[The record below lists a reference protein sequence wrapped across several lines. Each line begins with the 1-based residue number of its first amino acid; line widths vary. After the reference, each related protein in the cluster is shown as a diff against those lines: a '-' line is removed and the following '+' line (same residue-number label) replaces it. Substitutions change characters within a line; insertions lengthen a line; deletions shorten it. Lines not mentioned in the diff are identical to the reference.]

1 MYNIPYYKEDDQVII
16 NQFVAK
22 HPFAM
27 ISGTGVNQKPVATQ
41 VPLLLEDSNGRKVL
55 RGHVMKNT
63 DHHKGFVA
71 NEDVLVVFTGKDCY
85 VSGSWYSQPHTAS
98 TWNYMSVYVNGI
110 IRFVDDTGL
119 RDIMRKTTLHF
130 EGSNPQSPTVY
141 DNLDPGFI
149 KRASAM
155 IAGFEIEITKMEAVF
170 KLSQDR
176 DQESYRNI
184 IEKLKSQ
191 EDDGPS
197 IAAEM
202 EMREKALY
210 RKK

>member
-1 MYNIPYYKEDDQVII
+1 
-16 NQFVAK
+16 
-22 HPFAM
+22 
-27 ISGTGVNQKPVATQ
+27 
-41 VPLLLEDSNGRKVL
+41 
-55 RGHVMKNT
+55 
-63 DHHKGFVA
+63 
-71 NEDVLVVFTGKDCY
+71 
-85 VSGSWYSQPHTAS
+85 
-98 TWNYMSVYVNGI
+98 MSVYVNGI

-197 IAAEM
+197 SAAEM